1 MSNIALIGAGALGKR
16 HLQSLYDLHEKYDL
30 YVVEVNKSAISALQE
45 EMPDVRY
52 VESISS
58 LPKDIAAAVIATSSN
73 VRRTVFDELINSCNV
88 DNIIFE
94 KVLFQ
99 REEDFYAVKD
109 QLEQKGIHAWVNC
122 ARREWQAY
130 KDFRE
135 KIKDC
140 KVIECNI
147 VGGAWGMGCNAIHML
162 DIIEYLAGCKVDELD
177 ISKLEPG
184 IEESKRRG
192 FYEFYGTI
200 TGSAGKC
207 KRFCITSIKE
217 SALPLQ
223 IEFVTE
229 NGRYIIQ
236 EWAGRMLAFE
246 EESGWTMNECEFR
259 PTFQSQMT
267 ARVVKDILDEGKAS
281 LTDYED
287 SMDLHL
293 KYIIPLISYFN
304 DNGIKG
310 DICPIT

>member
-1 MSNIALIGAGALGKR
+1 MSKTGNGQKINEINASAADPVVTEVILENEA
-16 HLQSLYDLHEKYDL
+16 QE
-30 YVVEVNKSAISALQE
+30 VEV
-45 EMPDVRY
+45 DV
-52 VESISS
+52 E
-58 LPKDIAAAVIATSSN
+58 T
-73 VRRTVFDELINSCNV
+73 
-88 DNIIFE
+88 E
-94 KVLFQ
+94 K
-99 REEDFYAVKD
+99 
-109 QLEQKGIHAWVNC
+109 QK
-122 ARREWQAY
+122 
-130 KDFRE
+130 
-135 KIKDC
+135 
-140 KVIECNI
+140 
-147 VGGAWGMGCNAIHML
+147 
-162 DIIEYLAGCKVDELD
+162 CKVDELD